1 MNSTSSGRRAPWLL
15 ILVLLAGL
23 AAAAWFFFA
32 GRPAAHAGPARA
44 KAAVGFVYNAAAC
57 ASSPDIPSSGWDYPQ
72 PAGAVQ
78 NWVKTRDT
86 SRARTHGWWLWAA
99 LNQQARTPG
108 GTAPLWRG
116 WCTATQAYAATGGE
130 PPATAGAAAPAA
142 QPAGLA
148 LGANRDSNNDGS
160 SDPIQLPGGPTY
172 PVPSQL
178 RGGKCYQN
186 GSLTDGAS
194 FANNG
199 DVMVAGVIYNGPA
212 FNWIRNN
219 GFYLQSKLNRS
230 LPARGQIGSI
240 GQMPPGSVVLK
251 PMMWPVPAVG
261 YSALPVWDGP
271 TRDNGTYAGFENKA
285 LWPRA
290 VAVTAQT
297 GGPARTNV
305 TYLHGVQIATG
316 GSAPITY
323 SQAPVARVTQ
333 FYHYRPNLAGME
345 ECDRALLDASA
356 LWAYNRR
363 FQQGDYLI
371 LIAMHIMTK
380 EQPAWT
386 FQSTYWSD
394 RPDEGQ
400 EARNRPNIPN
410 ALGPWRNYKMASTY
424 GVPASTNPPVWGVHF
439 NPYIELAADHPIQTN
454 CMNCHHR
461 AAWPARGAAKT
472 GQYLTSLPTDPGKIG
487 VVATSNAIFRDLALT
502 DNQWSLP
509 NRAKGLQAPSPAG
522 GKPKR

>member
-1 MNSTSSGRRAPWLL
+1 L
-15 ILVLLAGL
+15 IVALPAAL
-23 AAAAWFFFA
+23 AAAAWFLFA
-32 GRPAAHAGPARA
+32 GRPSAQADAGRDPAAG
-44 KAAVGFVYNAAAC
+44 GFVYNAAAC
-57 ASSPDIPSSGWDYPQ
+57 AASPDLPSSGWDYPQ

-78 NWVKTRDT
+78 NWVRTRDLK
-86 SRARTHGWWLWAA
+86 RARTHGWWLWAA

-116 WCTATQAYAATGGE
+116 WCTATQAYAATGAE
-130 PPATAGAAAPAA
+130 QPAPAA
-142 QPAGLA
+142 AAAAAAAAAKARPAGLA
-148 LGANRDSNNDGS
+148 LGANRDLNNDGS
-160 SDPIQLPGGPTY
+160 SDPIQLPNGPSY

-194 FANNG
+194 FANNT
-199 DVMVAGVIYNGPA
+199 DLMVAGVIYNSPA
-212 FNWIRNN
+212 YNWIRNN
-219 GFYLQSKLNRS
+219 RLYLQSTLNKK
-230 LPARGQIGSI
+230 LPAKGRIGSI

-271 TRDNGTYAGFENKA
+271 TRDNRTYAGFENKA

-297 GGPARTNV
+297 GGPARTDV
-305 TYLHGVQIATG
+305 TYLHGVTIATG

-323 SQAPVARVTQ
+323 AQAPVARVTQ
-333 FYHYRPNLAGME
+333 FYHYRPDLAGME

-356 LWAYNRR
+356 IYAYNRR
-363 FQQGDYLI
+363 FQQGDYLV

-380 EQPAWT
+380 EQPNWT

-400 EARNRPNIPN
+400 EARDRPIIPN
-410 ALGPWRNYKMASTY
+410 AQGPWRNYKMASTY
-424 GVPASTNPPVWGVHF
+424 GVAASTRPPVWGVAF

-461 AAWPARGAAKT
+461 AGWPAKT
-472 GQYLTSLPTDPGKIG
+472 AQYLTDLPTDPGKIG
-487 VVATSNAIFRDLALT
+487 VLAPDNPILRDLALT
-502 DNQWSLP
+502 DSQWSLP
-509 NRAKGLQAPSPAG
+509 NRARASPTSKPAG
-522 GKPKR
+522 GKPKK